1 MSFNTKP
8 QLTSTLPGRRNSK
21 ELDWKGEKVPSCFP
35 YQGDFTQK
43 RAMVFVYT
51 LRTAQPNPP
60 SITLTPYLNVQLKRE
75 PAKPFLASSLTS
87 QNVDHAKC
95 RSCQQADRRMGQ
107 EKPFW
112 RCHCGKNIR
121 NTLTL
126 YLPGGRG

>member
-8 QLTSTLPGRRNSK
+8 QLTSIFPGRRNSK

-51 LRTAQPNPP
+51 PRTAQPNPP

-87 QNVDHAKC
+87 QNVDHVSRQLEEWAK
-95 RSCQQADRRMGQ
+95 RSLFGDVTVGQ
-107 EKPFW
+107 
-112 RCHCGKNIR
+112 I
-121 NTLTL
+121 
-126 YLPGGRG
+126 